1 MSFGDLYR
9 INTNLNSQLIRGAI
23 NLTNRQLNDS
33 LRRLSTGLR
42 VSKAEDDSASFS
54 LAAKVSSRIA
64 GMVQALQNTSDA
76 KSVLDITES
85 NLNLISE
92 QLIQIKKLVIQAT
105 NGVYSDDERNFLRA
119 SINGY
124 ATEIQAIVD
133 STEYNKINLLD
144 GTYDVNYQT
153 GEGVDDTLNFA
164 IADDFSIED
173 IQIFEVST
181 EGVFSSSGA
190 ITTATQLNNLDQFA
204 GLQAGD
210 SFDINLTANDGTVTT
225 VTLNMAGSKGALA
238 TETIGDVINLI
249 NGTSGFSA
257 VLDAQGNID
266 VTETV
271 VTVGNQL
278 AISIGNFVEAA
289 SLDGAT
295 GTVPITFNAT
305 SANLETSFT
314 SSGAITAATNINSLD
329 QFSNVEGQD
338 TLQLNITNRTGT
350 NSVVNITMSG
360 AAGTATTTTLGNVRD
375 AINAQTG
382 GAFTAS
388 IAGGQLVIQQNSL
401 SQSSFN
407 VSTVFIEGSLGD
419 AVVPSGSFGLTFS
432 YSALN
437 NTIVSNT
444 LVDDGLA
451 NIAAGTLLNDISG
464 FDLLDDDDTLT
475 FTVSNRLGTSRVINF
490 SLDDGTPGGGSNRT
504 VGDVLNTLN
513 ATLNVADANGVRM
526 SASIVNGQFVFT
538 EINPARQSLNLTST
552 FTENNI
558 DATPKS
564 FAPVSFAISDFLEV
578 SDDTGLV
585 VGLGFVD
592 FGSGT
597 QLTASI
603 SSKLIDNVNASLN
616 RVAQT
621 LNSLGVMQVQLSN
634 REVFLANSINNN
646 SAFLS
651 RIQDADFAK
660 ETSNFLKLTIQQR
673 FQLIAASQANVQ
685 PATLLDF
692 L

>member
-9 INTNLNSQLIRGAI
+9 INTNLNSQMIRGAI

-42 VSKAEDDSASFS
+42 VSKAEDDTASFS
-54 LAAKVSSRIA
+54 LAAKVNSRIV

-85 NLNLISE
+85 NLNLVSE

-105 NGVYSDDERNFLRA
+105 NGVYSDNERAFIRA
-119 SINGY
+119 AINGY
-124 ATEIQAIVD
+124 ATEIQSIVD

-144 GTYDVNYQT
+144 GTYDVTYQ
-153 GEGVDDTLNFA
+153 VDEQTANNVNFA

-181 EGVFSSSGA
+181 EGVFTSGGA
-190 ITTATQLNNLDQFA
+190 INAGTQLNNLNQFS

-225 VTLNMAGSKGALA
+225 VTMNLAGNKGDLA
-238 TETIGDVINLI
+238 TETVGDVVNLI
-249 NGTSGFSA
+249 NGTAGFTA
-257 VLDAQGNID
+257 VIDAQGNID

-278 AISIGNFVEAA
+278 AVTFSNFVEAPGT
-289 SLDGAT
+289 DGAT
-295 GTVPITFNAT
+295 ATVPIVFNAT
-305 SANLETSFT
+305 TGNLETNFT
-314 SSGAITAATNINSLD
+314 SGGAITAATNINSID
-329 QFSNVEGQD
+329 QFSNLEGQD
-338 TLQLNITNRTGT
+338 FLRLSLRNRTGAIT
-350 NSVVNITMSG
+350 NVDITMAG

-382 GAFTAS
+382 GVFTAS
-388 IAGGQLVIQQNSL
+388 IAGGQLVIQQNNL
-401 SQSSFN
+401 VQSSFN
-407 VSTVFIEGSLGD
+407 ILSLFSEGSGAD
-419 AVVPSGSFGLTFS
+419 AVVPSPFMSFNYVG
-432 YSALN
+432 N
-437 NTIVSNT
+437 DIVSNT
-444 LVDDGLA
+444 FTDGGFNA
-451 NIAAGTLLNDISG
+451 VAGTRLNDLDG
-464 FDLLDDDDTLT
+464 FDLLDDDDTLFISVT
-475 FTVSNRLGTSRVINF
+475 NRSGNTTVVNF
-490 SLDDGTPGGGSNRT
+490 SLNDGLIDGVSDRTLGDLVNAIDGT
-504 VGDVLNTLN
+504 VV
-513 ATLNVADANGVRM
+513 NGVSM
-526 SASIVNGQFVFT
+526 SASLVNGQIVVS
-538 EINPARQSLNLTST
+538 EDNPARQSLNLTSS
-552 FTENNI
+552 FAENNI
-558 DATPKS
+558 DITPKS
-564 FAPVSFAISDFLEV
+564 FTPVNFAISDFLEV

-592 FGSGT
+592 FNSGT

-621 LNSLGVMQVQLSN
+621 LNSLGVVQVQLSN

-646 SAFLS
+646 SAVLS

-660 ETSNFLKLTIQQR
+660 ETANFLKLSIQQR
-673 FQLIAASQANVQ
+673 FQLIAASQANIQ